1 MAIPS
6 LARSERRYLVD
17 QLQSRGVAV
26 LQVPSVDDLTS
37 GRARI
42 DALRPIAIEDL
53 LGRDEV
59 PAIPELLGPGI
70 HDAVVCVTGA
80 GGSIG
85 SELCRQILSLSPAR
99 LILFGTK

>member
-1 MAIPS
+1 M
-6 LARSERRYLVD
+6 
-17 QLQSRGVAV
+17 
-26 LQVPSVDDLTS
+26 PSVDDLTS

-59 PAIPELLGPGI
+59 PPIPQLLGPGI
-70 HDAVVCVTGA
+70 SNAVVCVTGA

-85 SELCRQILSLSPAR
+85 SELCRQILALSPAR
-99 LILFGTK
+99 LILLDISEPALYAIEKELLPLLPEGGASSGP